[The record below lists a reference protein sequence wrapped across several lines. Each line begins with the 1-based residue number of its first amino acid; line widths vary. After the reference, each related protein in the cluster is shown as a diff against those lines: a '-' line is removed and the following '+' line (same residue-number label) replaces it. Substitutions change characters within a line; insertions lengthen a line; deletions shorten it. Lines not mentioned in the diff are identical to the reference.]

1 MTNLL
6 ALCLVLS
13 TLLAAEVW
21 SPSPAMTT
29 HNTAVASEGEVIV
42 KDGHHVVVVEYDRD
56 GKTNTRVSISPPS
69 ADQGEEKENEVEMGT
84 SMFRNVKEK
93 AKETASYL
101 PHVGQGISQ
110 PVMTDEA
117 RDHHATAGEV
127 ICDAF
132 GKCRQK
138 IASVVGRAK
147 DRTVDSVGE
156 TASDV
161 REAAAHKAHDVK
173 ETVTH
178 AARDVEDTV
187 ADQAQYAKG
196 RVTEKAHDAKEGV
209 AHKAH
214 DAKESVADKA
224 HDAKESVAQKAHDAK
239 EKVREKAHDVKET
252 VAQKAHESKERA
264 KDRVTEKAQEL
275 KETATH
281 KSKNAWERVK
291 NGARE
296 FGSAT
301 AATLSPTK
309 VASIV
314 GLTGIAAA
322 FGTSVWVT
330 FVSSYVLASVLG
342 RQQFGVVQSKL
353 YPVYFK
359 ATSVGILVGLFGHVL
374 SRRRKLL
381 TDATEMWQGVN
392 LLSSFFMIEANKSFV
407 EPRATKAMFE
417 RMKAEKEEGRGG
429 ERTSEQELRRKL
441 EQLSER
447 LSKLNTYS
455 SWLNILT
462 LMSLTWHFVYLG
474 QRLGAAC

>member
-21 SPSPAMTT
+21 SPSPAVSTHQTT
-29 HNTAVASEGEVIV
+29 TPEGDIIV
-42 KDGHHVVVVEYDRD
+42 KDGHRVVVVEYDRD

-69 ADQGEEKENEVEMGT
+69 ADQGQGEQKQEENEET
-84 SMFRNVKEK
+84 TLFRK
-93 AKETASYL
+93 AKERAKEAASYL
-101 PHVGQGISQ
+101 PNVGQGIS
-110 PVMTDEA
+110 EA

-147 DRTVDSVGE
+147 DRTGDTVGDVGE
-156 TASDV
+156 KISDAGD
-161 REAAAHKAHDVK
+161 AAAGKAYDVK
-173 ETVTH
+173 ETV
-178 AARDVEDTV
+178 ARGARDVEETV
-187 ADQAQYAKG
+187 ADKAQYAK
-196 RVTEKAHDAKEGV
+196 
-209 AHKAH
+209 
-214 DAKESVADKA
+214 
-224 HDAKESVAQKAHDAK
+224 
-239 EKVREKAHDVKET
+239 EKVAEKAHDVKESVSHKAQDAKEKVTEKAHNVKDT
-252 VAQKAHESKERA
+252 VAHKAHESKERA
-264 KDRVTEKAQEL
+264 KDRVREKAQEL
-275 KETATH
+275 KETAVH
-281 KSKNAWERVK
+281 KSRNAWERAK
-291 NGARE
+291 TAARG

-301 AATLSPTK
+301 ANVLSPKK
-309 VASIV
+309 VASVV
-314 GLTGIAAA
+314 GLTAIAAA
-322 FGTSVWVT
+322 FGSCVWVT

-359 ATSVGILVGLFGHVL
+359 TTSVGILVGLLGHVV
-374 SRRRKLL
+374 SRRMKLL

-392 LLSSFFMIEANKSFV
+392 LLASFFMIEANKSFV

-417 RMKAEKEEGRGG
+417 RMKAEKEEGKGGG
-429 ERTSEQELRRKL
+429 ERTSEQEVRRKL
-441 EQLSER
+441 EKLSER

>member
-6 ALCLVLS
+6 ALCLVFS
-13 TLLAAEVW
+13 TLFAAEVW
-21 SPSPAMTT
+21 SPSPAVTT
-29 HNTAVASEGEVIV
+29 QQTVVSEDDVIV
-42 KDGHHVVVVEYDRD
+42 KDGHRVVVVEYDRD

-69 ADQGEEKENEVEMGT
+69 ADEGEQKQEVEKET
-84 SMFRNVKEK
+84 TLFRHAKEK
-93 AKETASYL
+93 AKETASYF
-101 PHVGQGISQ
+101 PNVGQGISQ
-110 PVMTDEA
+110 PVVTEEA

-147 DRTVDSVGE
+147 DRASDRVDDVGEKISDAGDAAAGKAYDVKETVARGARDIEETVTDKAGYAKEKVGE
-156 TASDV
+156 TAHDV
-161 REAAAHKAHDVK
+161 KEGMAHKAHDVRDK
-173 ETVTH
+173 VT
-178 AARDVEDTV
+178 
-187 ADQAQYAKG
+187 K
-196 RVTEKAHDAKEGV
+196 KAHN
-209 AHKAH
+209 
-214 DAKESVADKA
+214 
-224 HDAKESVAQKAHDAK
+224 
-239 EKVREKAHDVKET
+239 VKET
-252 VAQKAHESKERA
+252 MAHKAHESKERV
-264 KDRVTEKAQEL
+264 KDEVRDKAHEL
-275 KETATH
+275 KEKAAH
-281 KSKNAWERVK
+281 KSHNAWERVK
-291 NGARE
+291 LAARGL
-296 FGSAT
+296 GSAT
-301 AATLSPTK
+301 AKALSPTK
-309 VASIV
+309 VASVV
-314 GLTGIAAA
+314 GLTAIAAA

-359 ATSVGILVGLFGHVL
+359 ATSVGILVGLLGHVL

-392 LLSSFFMIEANKSFV
+392 LLSAFFMIEANKSFV

-429 ERTSEQELRRKL
+429 GGGERTSEQEVRRKL
-441 EQLSER
+441 EKLSER

-455 SWLNILT
+455 SWLNIMM

>member
-6 ALCLVLS
+6 ALCLVFS

-21 SPSPAMTT
+21 SPSPAVTT
-29 HNTAVASEGEVIV
+29 QQTVVSEEDVIV
-42 KDGHHVVVVEYDRD
+42 KDGHRVVVVEYDRD

-69 ADQGEEKENEVEMGT
+69 ADEGEQKQEVEKET
-84 SMFRNVKEK
+84 TLFRHAKEK
-93 AKETASYL
+93 AKETASYF
-101 PHVGQGISQ
+101 PNVGQGISQ
-110 PVMTDEA
+110 PVVTEEA

-147 DRTVDSVGE
+147 DRASDTVDDVGE
-156 TASDV
+156 KISDAGD
-161 REAAAHKAHDVK
+161 AAAGKAYDVK
-173 ETVTH
+173 ETV
-178 AARDVEDTV
+178 ARVARDVEETV
-187 ADQAQYAKG
+187 ADKAGYAK
-196 RVTEKAHDAKEGV
+196 EKVGETAHDAKEGMV
-209 AHKAH
+209 HKAQ
-214 DAKESVADKA
+214 DVKDKVTRKADN
-224 HDAKESVAQKAHDAK
+224 
-239 EKVREKAHDVKET
+239 VKET
-252 VAQKAHESKERA
+252 MAHKAHESKERV
-264 KDRVTEKAQEL
+264 KDEVREKAHEL
-275 KETATH
+275 KEKAAH
-281 KSKNAWERVK
+281 KSHNAWERVK
-291 NGARE
+291 FAARGL
-296 FGSAT
+296 GSAT
-301 AATLSPTK
+301 ANALSPTK
-309 VASIV
+309 VASVV
-314 GLTGIAAA
+314 GLTAIAAA

-359 ATSVGILVGLFGHVL
+359 ATSVGILVGLLSHVL

-392 LLSSFFMIEANKSFV
+392 LLSAFFMIEANKSFV

-429 ERTSEQELRRKL
+429 GERTSEQEVRRKL
-441 EQLSER
+441 ERLSER

-455 SWLNILT
+455 SWLNIMM

>member
-6 ALCLVLS
+6 ALCLVFS
-13 TLLAAEVW
+13 TLFAAEVW
-21 SPSPAMTT
+21 SPSPAVTT
-29 HNTAVASEGEVIV
+29 QQTVVSEDDVIV
-42 KDGHHVVVVEYDRD
+42 KDGHRVVVVEYDRD

-69 ADQGEEKENEVEMGT
+69 ADEGEQKQEVEKET
-84 SMFRNVKEK
+84 TLFRHAKEK
-93 AKETASYL
+93 AKETASYF
-101 PHVGQGISQ
+101 PNVGQGISQ
-110 PVMTDEA
+110 PVVTEEA
-117 RDHHATAGEV
+117 RDHHSTAGEV

-147 DRTVDSVGE
+147 DRASDRVDDVGEKISDAGDAAAGKAYDVKETVARGARDIEETVTDKAGYAKEKVGE
-156 TASDV
+156 TAHDV
-161 REAAAHKAHDVK
+161 KEGMAHKAHDVRDK
-173 ETVTH
+173 VT
-178 AARDVEDTV
+178 
-187 ADQAQYAKG
+187 K
-196 RVTEKAHDAKEGV
+196 KAHN
-209 AHKAH
+209 
-214 DAKESVADKA
+214 
-224 HDAKESVAQKAHDAK
+224 
-239 EKVREKAHDVKET
+239 VKET
-252 VAQKAHESKERA
+252 MAHKAHESKERV
-264 KDRVTEKAQEL
+264 KDEVRDKAREL
-275 KETATH
+275 KEKAAH
-281 KSKNAWERVK
+281 KSHNAWERVK
-291 NGARE
+291 LAARGL
-296 FGSAT
+296 GSAT
-301 AATLSPTK
+301 AKALSPTK
-309 VASIV
+309 VASVV
-314 GLTGIAAA
+314 GLTAIAAA

-359 ATSVGILVGLFGHVL
+359 ATSVGILVGLLGHVL

-392 LLSSFFMIEANKSFV
+392 LLSAFFMIEANKSFV

-429 ERTSEQELRRKL
+429 GGGGERTSEQEVRRKL
-441 EQLSER
+441 EKLSER

-455 SWLNILT
+455 SWLNIMM

>member
-6 ALCLVLS
+6 ALCLVFS
-13 TLLAAEVW
+13 TLFAAEVW
-21 SPSPAMTT
+21 SPSPAVTT
-29 HNTAVASEGEVIV
+29 QQTVVSEDDVIV
-42 KDGHHVVVVEYDRD
+42 KDGHRVVVVEYDRD

-69 ADQGEEKENEVEMGT
+69 ADEGEQKQEVEKET
-84 SMFRNVKEK
+84 TLFRHAKEK
-93 AKETASYL
+93 AKETASYF
-101 PHVGQGISQ
+101 PNVGQGISQ
-110 PVMTDEA
+110 PVVTEEA
-117 RDHHATAGEV
+117 RDHHSTAGEV

-147 DRTVDSVGE
+147 DRASDRVDDVGE
-156 TASDV
+156 KISDAGD
-161 REAAAHKAHDVK
+161 AAAGKA
-173 ETVTH
+173 
-178 AARDVEDTV
+178 
-187 ADQAQYAKG
+187 Y
-196 RVTEKAHDAKEGV
+196 
-209 AHKAH
+209 
-214 DAKESVADKA
+214 
-224 HDAKESVAQKAHDAK
+224 
-239 EKVREKAHDVKET
+239 DVKET
-252 VAQKAHESKERA
+252 VARGARDIEETVTDKAGYAKEKVGETAHDVKEGMAHKVHDVRDKVTRKAQSVKETVAHKAHESKERV
-264 KDRVTEKAQEL
+264 KDEVRDKAHEL
-275 KETATH
+275 KEKAAH
-281 KSKNAWERVK
+281 KSHNAWERVK
-291 NGARE
+291 LAARGL
-296 FGSAT
+296 GSAT
-301 AATLSPTK
+301 AKALSPTK
-309 VASIV
+309 VASVV
-314 GLTGIAAA
+314 GLTAIAAA

-359 ATSVGILVGLFGHVL
+359 ATSVGILVGLLGHVL

-392 LLSSFFMIEANKSFV
+392 LLSAFFMIEANKSFV

-429 ERTSEQELRRKL
+429 ERTSEQEVRRKL
-441 EQLSER
+441 EKLSER

-455 SWLNILT
+455 SWLNIMM

>member
-6 ALCLVLS
+6 ALCLVFS
-13 TLLAAEVW
+13 TLFAAEVW
-21 SPSPAMTT
+21 SPSPAVTT
-29 HNTAVASEGEVIV
+29 QQTVVSEDDVIV
-42 KDGHHVVVVEYDRD
+42 KDGHRVVVVEYDRD

-69 ADQGEEKENEVEMGT
+69 ADEGEQKQEVEKET
-84 SMFRNVKEK
+84 TLFRHAKEK
-93 AKETASYL
+93 AKETASYF
-101 PHVGQGISQ
+101 PNVGQGISQ
-110 PVMTDEA
+110 PVVTEEA

-147 DRTVDSVGE
+147 DRASDRVDDVGEKISDAGDAAAGKAYDVKETVARGARDIEETVTDKAGYAKEKVGE
-156 TASDV
+156 TAHDV
-161 REAAAHKAHDVK
+161 KEGMAHKAHDVRDK
-173 ETVTH
+173 VT
-178 AARDVEDTV
+178 
-187 ADQAQYAKG
+187 K
-196 RVTEKAHDAKEGV
+196 KAHN
-209 AHKAH
+209 
-214 DAKESVADKA
+214 
-224 HDAKESVAQKAHDAK
+224 
-239 EKVREKAHDVKET
+239 VKET
-252 VAQKAHESKERA
+252 MAHKAHESKERV
-264 KDRVTEKAQEL
+264 KDEVRDKAREL
-275 KETATH
+275 KEKAAH
-281 KSKNAWERVK
+281 KSHNAWERVK
-291 NGARE
+291 LAARGL
-296 FGSAT
+296 GSAT
-301 AATLSPTK
+301 AKALSPTK
-309 VASIV
+309 VASVV
-314 GLTGIAAA
+314 GLTAIAAA

-359 ATSVGILVGLFGHVL
+359 ATSVGILVGLLGHVL

-392 LLSSFFMIEANKSFV
+392 LLSAFFMIEANKSFV

-429 ERTSEQELRRKL
+429 GGGERTSEQEVRRKL
-441 EQLSER
+441 EKLSER

-455 SWLNILT
+455 SWLNIMM

>member
-1 MTNLL
+1 MMNLL
-6 ALCLVLS
+6 ALSLVLS

-29 HNTAVASEGEVIV
+29 NHGAASEGDIIV
-42 KDGHHVVVVEYDRD
+42 KDGHRVVVVEYDRD

-69 ADQGEEKENEVEMGT
+69 ADQEGDNEEGKGGSLFKNAKERV
-84 SMFRNVKEK
+84 
-93 AKETASYL
+93 KETASHL

-110 PVMTDEA
+110 PVITTKDETEES
-117 RDHHATAGEV
+117 RDHHATAGEL

-147 DRTVDSVGE
+147 DRTDDTVGE

-161 REAAAHKAHDVK
+161 EDAVARKAHDMK
-173 ETVTH
+173 ETITH

-187 ADQAQYAKG
+187 AGKARYAKDK
-196 RVTEKAHDAKEGV
+196 VTGKAYDVRESV

-214 DAKESVADKA
+214 DAKD
-224 HDAKESVAQKAHDAK
+224 
-239 EKVREKAHDVKET
+239 KVRGKAYDVKET

-264 KDRVTEKAQEL
+264 KDRVRGKAHEL
-275 KETATH
+275 KETVAH
-281 KSKNAWERVK
+281 KSQNAWERVK
-291 NGARE
+291 NGVRE
-296 FGSAT
+296 FGSA
-301 AATLSPTK
+301 AVGALSPTK
-309 VASIV
+309 VASVV

-322 FGTSVWVT
+322 FGTCVWVT

-359 ATSVGILVGLFGHVL
+359 ATSVGILVGLLGHVL

-407 EPRATKAMFE
+407 EPRATKV
-417 RMKAEKEEGRGG
+417 
-429 ERTSEQELRRKL
+429 S
-441 EQLSER
+441 
-447 LSKLNTYS
+447 
-455 SWLNILT
+455 
-462 LMSLTWHFVYLG
+462 
-474 QRLGAAC
+474 

>member
-6 ALCLVLS
+6 ALCLFLT

-21 SPSPAMTT
+21 SPSPATTT
-29 HNTAVASEGEVIV
+29 HRTPPSEGDVIV
-42 KDGHHVVVVEYDRD
+42 KDGHRVVVVEYDRD

-69 ADQGEEKENEVEMGT
+69 ADQGEEKENEEEKGT
-84 SMFRNVKEK
+84 SLIRNVKEK

-110 PVMTDEA
+110 PVMTEEA

-147 DRTVDSVGE
+147 DRTADSVGE

-161 REAAAHKAHDVK
+161 GEAAAQKAHDVK

-178 AARDVEDTV
+178 AARDVEDRV

-196 RVTEKAHDAKEGV
+196 KVSEKAQDVKESV

-214 DAKESVADKA
+214 DAKESVA
-224 HDAKESVAQKAHDAK
+224 HKAHDAK

-264 KDRVTEKAQEL
+264 KDRVRDKAQEL
-275 KETATH
+275 KETAAH
-281 KSKNAWERVK
+281 KSKNVWERVK
-291 NGARE
+291 NVARE
-296 FGSAT
+296 FGSVT

-309 VASIV
+309 VASIL
-314 GLTGIAAA
+314 GLTAIAAA
-322 FGTSVWVT
+322 FGTTVWVT

-392 LLSSFFMIEANKSFV
+392 LLSAFFMIESNKSFV

-417 RMKAEKEEGRGG
+417 RMKAEKEEGRG

-474 QRLGAAC
+474 QRLGTAC

>member
-6 ALCLVLS
+6 ALCLVFS
-13 TLLAAEVW
+13 TLLAAEIW
-21 SPSPAMTT
+21 SPNPTMPT
-29 HNTAVASEGEVIV
+29 HLTASEGDVIV
-42 KDGHHVVVVEYDRD
+42 KDGHHVVVVEYDHD

-69 ADQGEEKENEVEMGT
+69 VNQVGEEEEKGT
-84 SMFRNVKEK
+84 SLFRNAKEK

-101 PHVGQGISQ
+101 PQVGQGISQ
-110 PVMTDEA
+110 PVVTTKEETEEA

-132 GKCRQK
+132 DKCRQK

-147 DRTVDSVGE
+147 DRTADTVEE
-156 TASDV
+156 TASDAGD
-161 REAAAHKAHDVK
+161 AAAHKAQDVM
-173 ETVTH
+173 EIIGS
-178 AARDVEDTV
+178 AARDVEDTI
-187 ADQAQYAKG
+187 ADKAQYVKEK
-196 RVTEKAHDAKEGV
+196 VTEKAHEVEECVGHKTHDAKEKVSGKAHEVKENV

-214 DAKESVADKA
+214 DAKEKVSGKA
-224 HDAKESVAQKAHDAK
+224 HE
-239 EKVREKAHDVKET
+239 VKET
-252 VAQKAHESKERA
+252 LAHKAHESKERA
-264 KDRVTEKAQEL
+264 KDRVREKAHEW
-275 KETATH
+275 KETAAH
-281 KSKNAWERVK
+281 KSQNAWERVK
-291 NGARE
+291 IVVRG
-296 FGSAT
+296 FGSVT
-301 AATLSPTK
+301 ARGLSPTK
-309 VASIV
+309 IASVV
-314 GLTGIAAA
+314 GLTAIAAA

-330 FVSSYVLASVLG
+330 FVSSYVLASVIG

-359 ATSVGILVGLFGHVL
+359 ATSVGILVGLLGHVL
-374 SRRRKLL
+374 SRRQKLL

-392 LLSSFFMIEANKSFV
+392 LLGSFFMIEANKSFV

-441 EQLSER
+441 EKLSER

-474 QRLGAAC
+474 QRLGTAC

>member
-6 ALCLVLS
+6 ALCLFLT

-21 SPSPAMTT
+21 SPSPATTT
-29 HNTAVASEGEVIV
+29 HRTPASEGDVIV
-42 KDGHHVVVVEYDRD
+42 KDGHRVVVVEYDRD

-69 ADQGEEKENEVEMGT
+69 ADQGEEKENEEEKGT
-84 SMFRNVKEK
+84 SLFRNVKEK

-110 PVMTDEA
+110 PVMTEEA

-147 DRTVDSVGE
+147 DRTADSVGE

-161 REAAAHKAHDVK
+161 GEAAAQKAHDVK

-178 AARDVEDTV
+178 AARDVEDRV

-196 RVTEKAHDAKEGV
+196 KVSEKAQDVKESV

-214 DAKESVADKA
+214 DAKESVA
-224 HDAKESVAQKAHDAK
+224 HKAHDAK

-264 KDRVTEKAQEL
+264 KDRVRDKAQEL
-275 KETATH
+275 KETAAH
-281 KSKNAWERVK
+281 KSKNVWERVK
-291 NGARE
+291 NVARE
-296 FGSAT
+296 FGSVT

-309 VASIV
+309 VASIL
-314 GLTGIAAA
+314 GLTAIAAA
-322 FGTSVWVT
+322 FGTTVWVT

-392 LLSSFFMIEANKSFV
+392 LLSAFFMIESNKSFV
-407 EPRATKAMFE
+407 EPRATKVSLHFA
-417 RMKAEKEEGRGG
+417 KVVLCWPCHYTK
-429 ERTSEQELRRKL
+429 RTD
-441 EQLSER
+441 
-447 LSKLNTYS
+447 
-455 SWLNILT
+455 
-462 LMSLTWHFVYLG
+462 
-474 QRLGAAC
+474 

>member
-6 ALCLVLS
+6 ALCLFLT

-21 SPSPAMTT
+21 SPSPATTT
-29 HNTAVASEGEVIV
+29 HITAASEGDVIV
-42 KDGHHVVVVEYDRD
+42 KDGHRVVVVEYDRD

-69 ADQGEEKENEVEMGT
+69 ADQGEEKENEEEKGT
-84 SMFRNVKEK
+84 SLFGNVKEK

-110 PVMTDEA
+110 PVMTEEA

-147 DRTVDSVGE
+147 DRTTDAIGE

-161 REAAAHKAHDVK
+161 GEAAARKAHEAK

-196 RVTEKAHDAKEGV
+196 KVTEKAHDV
-209 AHKAH
+209 
-214 DAKESVADKA
+214 KESVA
-224 HDAKESVAQKAHDAK
+224 HKAHDAK

-252 VAQKAHESKERA
+252 IAQKAHESKERA
-264 KDRVTEKAQEL
+264 KDTVREKAQEL
-275 KETATH
+275 KETAAH
-281 KSKNAWERVK
+281 KSKNVWERVK
-291 NGARE
+291 NATRE

-309 VASIV
+309 VASMV
-314 GLTGIAAA
+314 GLTAIAAA

-381 TDATEMWQGVN
+381 TNGTEMWQGVN

-417 RMKAEKEEGRGG
+417 RMKAEKEEGRG

-474 QRLGAAC
+474 QRLGTAC

>member
-1 MTNLL
+1 MMNLL
-6 ALCLVLS
+6 ALSLVLS

-29 HNTAVASEGEVIV
+29 NHGAASQGDIIV
-42 KDGHHVVVVEYDRD
+42 KDGHRVVVVEYDRD

-69 ADQGEEKENEVEMGT
+69 ADQGEGDNEEGKGGSLFKNAKERV
-84 SMFRNVKEK
+84 
-93 AKETASYL
+93 KETASHL

-110 PVMTDEA
+110 PVIETKEETEEV
-117 RDHHATAGEV
+117 RDHHATAGEL

-147 DRTVDSVGE
+147 DRTADTVGE
-156 TASDV
+156 TSSDV
-161 REAAAHKAHDVK
+161 EDAAGRKAHDMK

-178 AARDVEDTV
+178 AARDLEDTV
-187 ADQAQYAKG
+187 ADKARYAKEK
-196 RVTEKAHDAKEGV
+196 VTEKAHDVRESVG
-209 AHKAH
+209 HIAH
-214 DAKESVADKA
+214 DAKDKVRDKA
-224 HDAKESVAQKAHDAK
+224 Y
-239 EKVREKAHDVKET
+239 DVKET

-264 KDRVTEKAQEL
+264 KDRVRGKAHEL
-275 KETATH
+275 KETVAH
-281 KSKNAWERVK
+281 KSQNAWERVK
-291 NGARE
+291 NGVRE
-296 FGSAT
+296 FGSA
-301 AATLSPTK
+301 AVGALSPTK
-309 VASIV
+309 VASVV

-322 FGTSVWVT
+322 FGTCVWVT

-359 ATSVGILVGLFGHVL
+359 ATSVGILVGLLGHVL

-429 ERTSEQELRRKL
+429 ERTSSEQELRRKL
-441 EQLSER
+441 EKLSER

-474 QRLGAAC
+474 QRLGTAC

>member
-6 ALCLVLS
+6 ALCLVFS
-13 TLLAAEVW
+13 TLFAAEVW
-21 SPSPAMTT
+21 SPSPSVTT
-29 HNTAVASEGEVIV
+29 QQTVVSEEDVIV
-42 KDGHHVVVVEYDRD
+42 KDGHRVVVVEYDRD

-69 ADQGEEKENEVEMGT
+69 ADEGEQKQEVEKET
-84 SMFRNVKEK
+84 TLFRHAKEK
-93 AKETASYL
+93 AKETASYF
-101 PHVGQGISQ
+101 PNVGQGISQ
-110 PVMTDEA
+110 PVVTEEA

-138 IASVVGRAK
+138 ISSVVGRAK
-147 DRTVDSVGE
+147 DRASDTVDDVGE
-156 TASDV
+156 KISDTGD
-161 REAAAHKAHDVK
+161 AAAGKAYDVK
-173 ETVTH
+173 ETVTRV
-178 AARDVEDTV
+178 ARDLEETV
-187 ADQAQYAKG
+187 ADKAGYAK
-196 RVTEKAHDAKEGV
+196 EKVGETAHDAKEGM
-209 AHKAH
+209 AHKAQ
-214 DAKESVADKA
+214 DVKDKVTRKANNVKETMA
-224 HDAKESVAQKAHDAK
+224 HKPHESKERVKD
-239 EKVREKAHDVKET
+239 EVREKAH
-252 VAQKAHESKERA
+252 
-264 KDRVTEKAQEL
+264 EL
-275 KETATH
+275 KEKAAH
-281 KSKNAWERVK
+281 KSHNAWERVK
-291 NGARE
+291 FAARGL
-296 FGSAT
+296 GSAT
-301 AATLSPTK
+301 AKALSPTK
-309 VASIV
+309 VASVV
-314 GLTGIAAA
+314 GLTAIAAA

-359 ATSVGILVGLFGHVL
+359 ATSVGILVGLLGHVL

-392 LLSSFFMIEANKSFV
+392 LLSAFFMIEANKSFV

-429 ERTSEQELRRKL
+429 GERTSEQEVRRKL
-441 EQLSER
+441 ERLSER

-455 SWLNILT
+455 SWLNIMM

>member
-6 ALCLVLS
+6 ALCLVFS

-21 SPSPAMTT
+21 SPSPAVTT
-29 HNTAVASEGEVIV
+29 TQQTVVSEEDVIV
-42 KDGHHVVVVEYDRD
+42 KDGHRVVVVEYDRD

-69 ADQGEEKENEVEMGT
+69 AEEEGERKQEDVEKET
-84 SMFRNVKEK
+84 TLFRHAKEK
-93 AKETASYL
+93 AKETASYF
-101 PHVGQGISQ
+101 PNVGQGISQ
-110 PVMTDEA
+110 PVATEEA

-127 ICDAF
+127 ICDGF

-147 DRTVDSVGE
+147 DRASDTVDDVGKKV
-156 TASDV
+156 SDAGD
-161 REAAAHKAHDVK
+161 AAAGKAYDVK
-173 ETVTH
+173 ETV
-178 AARDVEDTV
+178 ARGARDVEETV
-187 ADQAQYAKG
+187 ADKAGYAKEKVAETADDVKKSMAHKAQDVKDK
-196 RVTEKAHDAKEGV
+196 VTNKAHDAKETM
-209 AHKAH
+209 AH
-214 DAKESVADKA
+214 
-224 HDAKESVAQKAHDAK
+224 
-239 EKVREKAHDVKET
+239 
-252 VAQKAHESKERA
+252 KAHESKERV
-264 KDRVTEKAQEL
+264 KDEVREKAHEL
-275 KETATH
+275 KEKAAH
-281 KSKNAWERVK
+281 KSHNAWERVK
-291 NGARE
+291 TAARE
-296 FGSAT
+296 IGSAT
-301 AATLSPTK
+301 AKALSPTK
-309 VASIV
+309 VASVV
-314 GLTGIAAA
+314 GLTAIAAA

-359 ATSVGILVGLFGHVL
+359 ATSVGILVGLLGHAL

-392 LLSSFFMIEANKSFV
+392 LLSAFFMIEANKSFV

-429 ERTSEQELRRKL
+429 GGERTSEVEVRRKL
-441 EQLSER
+441 EMLSER

-455 SWLNILT
+455 SWLNIMM

>member
-1 MTNLL
+1 GLHNHRDAPGCSKQLASTMTNLL
-6 ALCLVLS
+6 ALCLVFS
-13 TLLAAEVW
+13 TLFAAEVW
-21 SPSPAMTT
+21 SPSPAVTT
-29 HNTAVASEGEVIV
+29 QQTVVSEDDVIV
-42 KDGHHVVVVEYDRD
+42 KDGHRVVVVEYDRD

-69 ADQGEEKENEVEMGT
+69 ADEGEQKQEVEKET
-84 SMFRNVKEK
+84 TLFRHAKEK
-93 AKETASYL
+93 AKETASYF
-101 PHVGQGISQ
+101 PNVGQGISQ
-110 PVMTDEA
+110 PVVTEEA

-147 DRTVDSVGE
+147 DRASDRVDDVGEKISDAGDAAAGKAYDVKETVARGARDIEETVTDKAGYAKEKVGE
-156 TASDV
+156 TAHDV
-161 REAAAHKAHDVK
+161 KEGMAHKAHDVRDK
-173 ETVTH
+173 VT
-178 AARDVEDTV
+178 
-187 ADQAQYAKG
+187 K
-196 RVTEKAHDAKEGV
+196 KAHN
-209 AHKAH
+209 
-214 DAKESVADKA
+214 
-224 HDAKESVAQKAHDAK
+224 
-239 EKVREKAHDVKET
+239 VKET
-252 VAQKAHESKERA
+252 MAHKAHESKERV
-264 KDRVTEKAQEL
+264 KDEVRDKAHEL
-275 KETATH
+275 KEKAAH
-281 KSKNAWERVK
+281 KSHNAWERVK
-291 NGARE
+291 LAARGL
-296 FGSAT
+296 GSAT
-301 AATLSPTK
+301 AKALSPTK
-309 VASIV
+309 VASVV
-314 GLTGIAAA
+314 GLTAIAAA

-359 ATSVGILVGLFGHVL
+359 ATSVGILVGLLGHVL

-392 LLSSFFMIEANKSFV
+392 LLSAFFMIEANKSFV

-429 ERTSEQELRRKL
+429 GGGERTSEQEVRRKL
-441 EQLSER
+441 EKLSER

-455 SWLNILT
+455 SWLNIMM

>member
-6 ALCLVLS
+6 ALCLFLT

-21 SPSPAMTT
+21 SPSPATTT
-29 HNTAVASEGEVIV
+29 HRTPASEGDVIV
-42 KDGHHVVVVEYDRD
+42 KDGHRVVVVEYDRD

-69 ADQGEEKENEVEMGT
+69 ADQGEQKENEEEKGT
-84 SMFRNVKEK
+84 SLFGNVKEK

-110 PVMTDEA
+110 PVMTEEA

-147 DRTVDSVGE
+147 DRTADSVGE

-161 REAAAHKAHDVK
+161 GEAAAQKAHDVK

-178 AARDVEDTV
+178 AARDV

-196 RVTEKAHDAKEGV
+196 KVTEKAHDVKESV

-214 DAKESVADKA
+214 DAKESVAHKA
-224 HDAKESVAQKAHDAK
+224 RDTKESVAHKAHDAK
-239 EKVREKAHDVKET
+239 EKVREKAHDVMET
-252 VAQKAHESKERA
+252 VVQKAHESKERA
-264 KDRVTEKAQEL
+264 KDRVREKAQEL
-275 KETATH
+275 KETAAH
-281 KSKNAWERVK
+281 KSKNVWERVK
-291 NGARE
+291 NAARE

-314 GLTGIAAA
+314 GLTAIAAA
-322 FGTSVWVT
+322 FGTCVWVT

-381 TDATEMWQGVN
+381 TDSSEMWQGVN

-417 RMKAEKEEGRGG
+417 RMKAEKEEGRG

-462 LMSLTWHFVYLG
+462 LMSLTWHFVYVG
-474 QRLGAAC
+474 QRLGTAC

>member
-6 ALCLVLS
+6 ALSLLLS

-21 SPSPAMTT
+21 SPTPVMTT
-29 HNTAVASEGEVIV
+29 HPTASEGDVIV
-42 KDGHHVVVVEYDRD
+42 KDGHRVVVVEYDRD

-69 ADQGEEKENEVEMGT
+69 ADQEGEEEKGSSLFKHAKERV
-84 SMFRNVKEK
+84 
-93 AKETASYL
+93 KETASYF

-110 PVMTDEA
+110 PVITTEEETEEA
-117 RDHHATAGEV
+117 RDHHSTAGEV

-147 DRTVDSVGE
+147 DRTADTVGE

-161 REAAAHKAHDVK
+161 EDAAARKAHDVK

-178 AARDVEDTV
+178 AARDVEDEV
-187 ADQAQYAKG
+187 ADKAHYAKEK
-196 RVTEKAHDAKEGV
+196 VTEKAHDVRQSV

-214 DAKESVADKA
+214 DAKEKVTDKA
-224 HDAKESVAQKAHDAK
+224 HDVKDTVTQKAYETRERAK
-239 EKVREKAHDVKET
+239 DRVREKAHDLKDS
-252 VAQKAHESKERA
+252 VA
-264 KDRVTEKAQEL
+264 
-275 KETATH
+275 H
-281 KSKNAWERVK
+281 KSQNAWVRVK
-291 NGARE
+291 NALRE
-296 FGSAT
+296 FGT
-301 AATLSPTK
+301 AAAGMLSPTK
-309 VASIV
+309 IASVV
-314 GLTGIAAA
+314 GLTAISAA
-322 FGTSVWVT
+322 FGTCVWVT

-392 LLSSFFMIEANKSFV
+392 LLASFFMIEANKSFV

-429 ERTSEQELRRKL
+429 ERTSSEQELRRKL
-441 EQLSER
+441 EKLSER